1 MIRQGTVVCAFS
13 GLAVVLLASFAPAKF
28 DNARP
33 VSDRDMGAPAAAE
46 TSSVAMAEHV
56 VASADATAFSLVA
69 QAWTEREQTQRE
81 ETADEPIVVS
91 ALPGVQ
97 LPEMQPLSVP
107 NAIANPTDPVSAG
120 NSEDSFVAIL
130 DECAVLE
137 VCVDHYLW
145 ELYQRTDKLDTH
157 KVHEL
162 RKVKVRKKS
171 KTVTV
176 TRRFTKLVD
185 QDFTW
190 KDPHA
195 ATKAGM
201 SMMTYVIGGMDHGFK
216 LRLFHALRAAEKA
229 GLAPGITSGFRDD
242 YRQSIAT
249 GTKAAANRSYH
260 GGSLR
265 GGYGNGVA
273 ADVVSTKGAT
283 RAQRWVSTETLWK
296 WIDANEQF
304 GIGRPYL
311 HKDPPHVAPI
321 DGEEYV
327 SRRGAKTSVAAVLK
341 KPIRDIPRRNG
352 ETKGT
357 IARVDAA
364 RTADDR

>member
-1 MIRQGTVVCAFS
+1 V
-13 GLAVVLLASFAPAKF
+13 
-28 DNARP
+28 D
-33 VSDRDMGAPAAAE
+33 
-46 TSSVAMAEHV
+46 TSSTVIEEHV
-56 VASADATAFSLVA
+56 VASADATALSLIPQA
-69 QAWTEREQTQRE
+69 QTKREQ
-81 ETADEPIVVS
+81 TADEPTVAS
-91 ALPGVQ
+91 ALPAVQ
-97 LPEMQPLSVP
+97 LPELRPLSVP
-107 NAIANPTDPVSAG
+107 NAIANPIDSISGT
-120 NSEDSFVAIL
+120 NSEDNFVAIL

-145 ELYQRTDKLDTH
+145 ELYQRTYKLDTS
-157 KVHEL
+157 KVHEH
-162 RKVKVRKKS
+162 RKVKVRKKN

-190 KDPHA
+190 KDPLA
-195 ATKAGM
+195 AAKAGM
-201 SMMTYVIGGMDHGFK
+201 SMMEYVIGGMDHGFK
-216 LRLFHALRAAEKA
+216 LKLFHALRAAEKA
-229 GLAPGITSGFRDD
+229 GFAPGITSGFRDD

-273 ADVVSTKGAT
+273 ADVVSTNGDT
-283 RAQRWVSTETLWK
+283 RAQRWVSTVALWK
-296 WIDANEQF
+296 WIDASEQQF
-304 GIGRPYL
+304 GVGRPYL
-311 HKDPPHVAPI
+311 HRDPPHVAPI

-327 SRRGAKTSVAAVLK
+327 SRRGAKTLAAAVIK

-357 IARVDAA
+357 IARAA
-364 RTADDR
+364 APGIAAGR